1 MNTLLRRSAITLA
14 LLGANHAL
22 AGGLWLNEYG
32 DFAGGR
38 ANAGAAAGV
47 DEASTI
53 LQNPASGHR
62 IEGSQMF
69 MAGGA
74 FIPQVK
80 FDVDESDPLIGDE
93 NGGQAGLPAGAAS
106 FAYVHDTGSDKWSVG
121 IAMSGLSGAGLDYKD
136 EWVGRYQATDV
147 NLVILG
153 LDPTVS
159 YRVTD
164 KFAVGVSAVLYY
176 ASLELKV
183 RIPAALPPGQP
194 DHEDGKAKLDG
205 DDWDAGFKL
214 GATYE
219 FSPYTR
225 VGMLYQS
232 ELDINF
238 DGNLKIQSGDKEAES
253 NTNQKMAQYV
263 RVGLH
268 HDLNDRLGL
277 DFTLGWDDWSALDS
291 IFVSVDT
298 GGPVEEAGLEKGWK
312 DTYHY
317 AAGFSYKLNEDW
329 DLTAG
334 IAYDTNPVDS
344 RDRTADLAVDRQV
357 RYNAG
362 ARYELSETLT
372 MGGYVNYADLGSAKI
387 DSDLFS
393 GKYSSNEVYAF
404 SVYAN
409 WKL

>member
-1 MNTLLRRSAITLA
+1 MKTLLQRSAIALA

-53 LQNPASGHR
+53 LQNPASGGR
-62 IEGSQMF
+62 IEGSQLF
-69 MAGGA
+69 LAGGA
-74 FIPQVK
+74 FIPRVK
-80 FDVDESDPLIGDE
+80 FDAHESTPGAGDD
-93 NGGQAGLPAGAAS
+93 NGGQAGLAAPS
-106 FAYVHDTGSDKWSVG
+106 MAFAYVHDLGSDKWSAG
-121 IAMSGLSGAGLDYKD
+121 IGMSGLSGAGLDYND

-147 NLVILG
+147 SLAL
-153 LDPTVS
+153 LALAPTVS

-164 KFAVGVSAVLYY
+164 KFSVGATVELYY

-183 RIPAALPPGQP
+183 RIPESVPPGPP
-194 DHEDGKAKLDG
+194 DGHNDTKAKLDG
-205 DDWDAGFKL
+205 DEWDVGFKL
-214 GATYE
+214 GATYD

-225 VGMLYQS
+225 VGILYQS
-232 ELDINF
+232 ELNISF
-238 DGNLKIQSGDKEAES
+238 DGKLKIQSKDLEADS
-253 NTNQKMAQYV
+253 STKQDMAQYV

-277 DFTLGWDDWSALDS
+277 DFTVGWDDWSALSS
-291 IFVSVDT
+291 ILVSVDT
-298 GGPVEEAGLEKGWK
+298 GDGTDLAKGWH

-317 AAGFSYKLNEDW
+317 AGGFTYKLSEDW
-329 DLTAG
+329 DITAG
-334 IAYDTNPVDS
+334 IAYDTNPVHS

-372 MGGYVNYADLGSAKI
+372 MGGYVNYTDLGSAKI
-387 DSDLFS
+387 DTHIFS
-393 GKYSSNEVYAF
+393 GKYSSNEMYSF
-404 SVYAN
+404 SVFAN